1 MIFMIN
7 LQTGYDMAMA
17 VCKEV
22 APLAVTLGLAIV
34 IVRWLKGMIFGR
46 RGY

>member
-1 MIFMIN
+1 MIN
-7 LQTGYDMAMA
+7 LQTGFDMAMA

-22 APLAVTLGLAIV
+22 APLTVTLGLV
-34 IVRWLKGMIFGR
+34 IVLARWLKGMIFGR